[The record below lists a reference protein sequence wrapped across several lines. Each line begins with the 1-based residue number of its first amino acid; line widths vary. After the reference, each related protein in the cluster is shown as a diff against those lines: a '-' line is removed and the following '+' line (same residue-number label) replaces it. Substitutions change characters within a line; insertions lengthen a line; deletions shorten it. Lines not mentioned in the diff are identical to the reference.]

1 MIRGEVRLF
10 VFFSHVSIHYPLH
23 ATWHLHP
30 AIIHDGVQF
39 NCPAMHGG
47 RAKRAS
53 FKKNS
58 NPGQIQNMFQIWA
71 KNKKKIPNMMVDAAV
86 PGCAQSVC
94 LGPV

>member
-1 MIRGEVRLF
+1 MMRGGVRLSTF
-10 VFFSHVSIHYPLH
+10 SSHVSIHYPLH

-30 AIIHDGVQF
+30 TTMHGGVQF

-47 RAKRAS
+47 GAKRAS

-71 KNKKKIPNMMVDAAV
+71 KN
-86 PGCAQSVC
+86 
-94 LGPV
+94 